1 MATMIGPYGEGLVFL
16 LGLPRSGTTLLSV
29 MLDNH
34 PDIASPPEPWV
45 MLALAELG
53 KVPTRHPA
61 DSSLLGVAVD
71 RFAGQDD
78 RILAA
83 RAAGAALYQSY
94 LRRYGARIFVDKTP
108 RYALIPEFLIS
119 VFPKARFIWLRRDP
133 MDIAASYLTT
143 WNVDLATIL
152 AKDFDTPALFDLTI
166 GLDRLLAFHERHAD
180 SLHIIHYEK
189 LASATSG
196 ELNSLLRHIGL
207 EATDDVI
214 NKMTSLDGLKRN
226 RDDFGDPKIRATSAP
241 HAKSI
246 GSWSSVLHTSQLQ
259 VLLDAIGVERM
270 IMLGYASTVSE
281 LKARGIVQSAAST
294 PSLYRAKAERRWA
307 EREDDIFKATF
318 SPNGLPHL
326 ADERV
331 HAALAGGEAWL
342 AVANATFESERSAL
356 LERVAEEA
364 ARRVEAENEVDRLRA
379 KLGGRTL
386 RLTQLFRPSAVKR
399 LALRMR

>member
-1 MATMIGPYGEGLVFL
+1 MATTIGPYGQGLVFL

-53 KVPTRHPA
+53 KVPMRHPA
-61 DSSLLGVAVD
+61 NSAILGFAVD

-83 RAAGAALYQSY
+83 RAAGAALYQTY
-94 LRRYGARIFVDKTP
+94 LRRHGARIFVDKTP

-143 WNVDLATIL
+143 WSVDLAAVL
-152 AKDFDTPALFDLTI
+152 AKGDDRPELFDLTI
-166 GLDRLLAFHERHAD
+166 GLDRLLAFHELHAD

-189 LASATSG
+189 LASATAD
-196 ELNSLLRHIGL
+196 ELKSLLRHIGL
-207 EATDDVI
+207 EATDDMI
-214 NKMTSLDGLKRN
+214 SHMTSLDGLERN

-246 GSWSSVLHTSQLQ
+246 GSWRSVLRTSQLQ
-259 VLLDAIGVERM
+259 VLLDAIGTERM
-270 IMLGYASTVSE
+270 VKLGYANTVSE
-281 LKARGIVQSAAST
+281 LKARGIVQSGAST
-294 PSLYRAKAERRWA
+294 PSLYRAKAERCWA
-307 EREDDIFKATF
+307 EREDDIFKTTL
-318 SPNGLPHL
+318 SPKGLPYL

-331 HAALAGGEAWL
+331 HAALAGGETWA
-342 AVANATFESERSAL
+342 AVANDTFEPERAAL
-356 LERVAEEA
+356 FERLAEEETRR
-364 ARRVEAENEVDRLRA
+364 ARAENEIDRLRA
-379 KLGGRTL
+379 KLAERSSGFS
-386 RLTQLFRPSAVKR
+386 QLFRPGAVRR